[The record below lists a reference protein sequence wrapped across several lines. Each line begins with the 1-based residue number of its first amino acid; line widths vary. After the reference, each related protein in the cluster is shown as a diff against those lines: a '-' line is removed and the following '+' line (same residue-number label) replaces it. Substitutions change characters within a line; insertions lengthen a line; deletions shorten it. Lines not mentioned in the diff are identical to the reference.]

1 MNKKLFSLSI
11 FAVALA
17 MAFVFS
23 APIVTMAASDNYN
36 DQFVGI
42 TNLLGVDEAHY
53 GIGAR
58 DRDRAPVVNFQT
70 YGLQGD
76 WAGQH

>member
-11 FAVALA
+11 FTIALA

-23 APIVTMAASDNYN
+23 APNVTRAASDNYN

-42 TNLLGVDEAHY
+42 TNLLGVDEAHN
-53 GIGAR
+53 GAGAR